1 MENIRVLIVDDDCNV
16 LESLSKSISSCGM
29 NYDTASSGEEA
40 LEKTLVETYDTI
52 LMDINMSGISG
63 FEAIAALRERHNET
77 PIIIVSGRKE
87 DSDTVYGIDVGADDY
102 VTKPFN
108 PVVLGAKIKALVRR
122 NKKDE
127 DHIIVAGPFRYDTS
141 TLRLYKNDVEIELS
155 GKENALIKLFLDSIN
170 RVFTKEALYEL
181 IWNNILVDKQTI
193 TVYINRLRAKIEDNP
208 AKPKYIKTVRG
219 IGYRFDVWQI
229 EK

>member
-219 IGYRFDVWQI
+219 IGYRFDV
-229 EK
+229 